1 MYHLPVLLA
10 ESIEGLHIKPDGVY
24 VDVTFGGGGHAS
36 QILNRLHAGHLYGF
50 DQDKDAEKNVFDDP
64 RFTFVPQNFKYL
76 KNFLSL
82 YGVKKVDG
90 ILADLGVSS
99 HQFDV
104 AEKGFSTRYEGQ
116 LDMRMDQNNPLTA
129 ALIIQSYTEESLSSI
144 LRNFGELTQARRMAQ
159 TIVAVRST
167 KTIQTT
173 YDLKEAIRQYLPRN
187 KENKVLAQVFQ
198 ALRIEVNQELTVLEL
213 FLTQCAGLLNREGRL
228 VVLSYH
234 SLEDRMVKNFM
245 KSGNVKGDIEKDF
258 FGNDLSPYR
267 LISRKA
273 IVASPEEIEKN
284 GRSRSVRLRI
294 AEKK

>member
-10 ESIEGLHIKPDGVY
+10 DSIEGLNINPSGLY
-24 VDVTFGGGGHAS
+24 VDVTFGGGGHAL
-36 QILNRLHAGHLYGF
+36 QILNRLTSGHLYGF
-50 DQDKDAEKNVFDDP
+50 DQDKDAEANAFSDE

-104 AEKGFSTRYEGQ
+104 ADKGFSTRYEGQ

-129 ALIIQSYTEESLSSI
+129 ALIISSYAEENLSAI
-144 LRNFGELTQARRMAQ
+144 LWKYGELPNARRMAQ
-159 TIVAVRST
+159 TLVAARNN
-167 KTIQTT
+167 KPIQTT
-173 YDLKEAIRQYLPRN
+173 FDLKEAIRKHLPRN

-198 ALRIEVNQELTVLEL
+198 ALRIEVNQELHVLEL
-213 FLTQCAGLLNREGRL
+213 FLAQCAGLLNQGGRL
-228 VVLSYH
+228 VVISYH
-234 SLEDRMVKNFM
+234 SLEDRLVKNFM
-245 KSGNVKGDIEKDF
+245 KSGNAEGNIEKDF

-273 IVASPEEIEKN
+273 IVASDMEIGQN
-284 GRSRSVRLRI
+284 SRSRSARLRI